1 MPLLPVLHGPASSKK
16 NSSANSS
23 PRLSPHDEQQQHHQH
38 RATLSSRPLLKK
50 YHSSPIAPS
59 FKSLASAS
67 ASASSGSGSGSS
79 TPKLAHS
86 RQGSGSNLA
95 IFSSPKEHPK
105 PRAPPPPPPQIQMS
119 FNIESPPL
127 VLYGTPQES
136 TGALLSGLF
145 QLHVLNTS
153 VAMKKAHL
161 AVVQK
166 VTSKKQV
173 PTNPHGTNSH
183 HHTPHR
189 CTGCATAT
197 SELARWDVLPG
208 PTTLPKQTHG
218 YPFSHLLPG
227 SLPASANNSLFSVEY
242 FLVAEAHFEDAS
254 LPPHVLSK
262 PLKISRS
269 IVRSADRNSVR
280 VFPPTA
286 LTASV
291 SIPSVVYPNS
301 QFSFEMA
308 LEGISLGSS
317 NNANNGKTRWRMR
330 KINWRVDEVMKMKP
344 HACATHNPDG
354 DKPVAQETRTIG
366 SGEFKTGWKTDFSD
380 KGRIDLSGFDISTHA
395 ANVCCNIDDPT
406 LGLSVNHLLVVE
418 LVVAEE
424 TITQKSASRQAVPT
438 GAARVLRMQF
448 NLVITERSGLGIAWD
463 DEVPPTYADVP
474 LSPPEYNEISSLP
487 NVEDVSPDTYATGYV
502 EGINERLALSQL

>member
-23 PRLSPHDEQQQHHQH
+23 PRLGPHDEQHQH
-38 RATLSSRPLLKK
+38 SKASRPLLKK

-59 FKSLASAS
+59 FKSLATAS
-67 ASASSGSGSGSS
+67 NGSSSGSN
-79 TPKLAHS
+79 TPKLVHS

-95 IFSSPKEHPK
+95 IFSPKDHPK

-127 VLYGTPQES
+127 VLYGSPRES

-145 QLHVLNTS
+145 QLHVLNSS

-166 VTSKKQV
+166 VTSKKQI
-173 PTNPHGTNSH
+173 PTNPHSTNSH
-183 HHTPHR
+183 HHTPHQ
-189 CTGCATAT
+189 CKECAVSTT
-197 SELARWDVLPG
+197 ELARWDVLPNS
-208 PTTLPKQTHG
+208 TTLPKQTHG

-242 FLVAEAHFEDAS
+242 FLVAEAQFEDSA
-254 LPPHVLSK
+254 LQPQILSK

-308 LEGISLGSS
+308 LDGISLGSG
-317 NNANNGKTRWRMR
+317 NTNNGKTRWRMR

-344 HACATHNPDG
+344 HTCKTHNPNG
-354 DKPVAQETRTIG
+354 DKAVAQETRTIG

-406 LGLSVNHLLVVE
+406 LGLTVNHLLVVE

-448 NLVITERSGLGIAWD
+448 NLMITERSGLGIAWD

-474 LSPPEYNEISSLP
+474 FSPPEYNEISSLP